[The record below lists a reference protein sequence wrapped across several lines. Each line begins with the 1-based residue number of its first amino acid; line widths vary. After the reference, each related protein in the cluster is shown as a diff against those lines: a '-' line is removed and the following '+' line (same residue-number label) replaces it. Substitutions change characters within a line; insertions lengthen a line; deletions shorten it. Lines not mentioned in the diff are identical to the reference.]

1 MTDFSPQNMN
11 EALAAHLKAVKE
23 NNQEVITKTH
33 SFFDAQEKK
42 NQDLVAQI
50 GRLEVAKAEFE
61 EKATSM
67 EKMLSRPDF
76 SSKSEEGKVEM
87 KAFENFMRLDIKG
100 MSDVEKKYMR
110 TDSGPDGGF
119 LVPDAFSTE
128 IAKKITE
135 ISDVRAV
142 ARVMKV
148 GAKTTILPLR
158 SNLVS
163 VGWVGEG
170 DQDSLSNSQYGQP
183 LLTLKKIQ
191 VTVPV
196 THEELIDS
204 GVSIV
209 DQISSDVAEAFAQ
222 KEGEGYV
229 NGTAS
234 PTQPQGFMNPGAIT
248 QETNSG
254 NATQLTWQS
263 MSEVTGKI
271 KTGYRPIYGFNR
283 FTRAN
288 LLQMVDGVGRPLWQ
302 AGNIA
307 AGIPNTINGYSYIEL
322 PNMARS

>member
-1 MTDFSPQNMN
+1 
-11 EALAAHLKAVKE
+11 
-23 NNQEVITKTH
+23 
-33 SFFDAQEKK
+33 
-42 NQDLVAQI
+42 
-50 GRLEVAKAEFE
+50 
-61 EKATSM
+61 
-67 EKMLSRPDF
+67 
-76 SSKSEEGKVEM
+76 
-87 KAFENFMRLDIKG
+87 
-100 MSDVEKKYMR
+100 
-110 TDSGPDGGF
+110 
-119 LVPDAFSTE
+119 
-128 IAKKITE
+128 
-135 ISDVRAV
+135 
-142 ARVMKV
+142 MKV

-322 PNMARS
+322 PNMADIGAGNYPVVFGDFAKGYVIGDGIEMRVIRDDYTSKREGKVEFTFYRRTTGLVRLAEAFAKIKISS